1 MILEREMA
9 AVRDRVGGLLRR
21 PRGGVQRANEPY
33 AAMAKAGGGTG
44 LTTEQITEWLANIGK
59 PPSGGASGYYG
70 SSVPVYRAVKL
81 SSDAIARARLKVYRV
96 KGEEPEWVGE
106 DDPVQEL
113 LDRVN
118 QDWTRSRMWRAVET
132 YLCLWGQ
139 SFRWINKGG
148 SPDPAAW
155 EIWPLRPDKVKVVVA
170 RDGTISGYIHEPN
183 GSRFAML
190 PDEVIWDRYFNP
202 LDQFKGQSP
211 LEAVRGS
218 VQMQLDMLEFNRQFF
233 KHGILV
239 SNLAFFLESPMPGD
253 IELFQERLA
262 DRYSGMENAQRPII
276 APGQGRV
283 QNLGLS
289 NRDMEFIQGIQLAK
303 EQVAD
308 VYGVPEE
315 MYAGAQHPTFSNR
328 EAAIRDFYANTV
340 TQEWDLLASEMQ
352 EQFVPMLPRAYQ
364 GVVLRFDTNEID
376 EMQETR
382 SDRWKREIAQSKV
395 GILTINE
402 VRSGYG
408 MADVPWGDGPGSSTP
423 TQEEP
428 AGGGGSESSELDGR
442 ASLSAATT
450 PRSR

>member
-21 PRGGVQRANEPY
+21 PRAGVQRANEPY
-33 AAMAKAGGGTG
+33 AAMSQVSNGTG
-44 LTTEQITEWLANIGK
+44 LATKQVEEWLNNLGK
-59 PPSGGASGYYG
+59 RQSGGVEGYYRT
-70 SSVPVYRAVKL
+70 SVPVYRGIKL
-81 SSDAIARARLKVYRV
+81 RSDAVARARLKVYRLDSDD
-96 KGEEPEWVGE
+96 ELEWVGE
-106 DDPVQEL
+106 ADPVQGL

-148 SPDPAAW
+148 SSDPAAW
-155 EIWPLRPDKVKVVVA
+155 EIWPLRPDKVKVVVGK
-170 RDGTISGYIHEPN
+170 DGTIAGYVHDPH

-202 LDQFKGQSP
+202 QDHFKGQSP
-211 LEAVRGS
+211 LEAVRGW
-218 VQMQLDMLEFNRQFF
+218 VQMQLDMVEFNHQLF

-239 SNLAFFLESPMPGD
+239 SNLAFFLESPEPGD

-276 APGQGRV
+276 APSQGSV

-308 VYGVPEE
+308 SLGVPEE
-315 MYAGAQHPTFSNR
+315 MFAGAQHPTFSNR
-328 EAAIRDFYANTV
+328 EAAIKDFYANTV

-364 GVVLRFDTNEID
+364 DVILRFDTEEIA
-376 EMQETR
+376 EMQESLTDR
-382 SDRWKREIAQSKV
+382 SNRDVSQATAAKLRAEAV
-395 GILTINE
+395 NVAVLGGIIDENE
-402 VRSGYG
+402 GRVILSGDPIFG
-408 MADVPWGDGPGSSTP
+408 EL
-423 TQEEP
+423 EEL
-428 AGGGGSESSELDGR
+428 E
-442 ASLSAATT
+442 
-450 PRSR
+450 

>member
-1 MILEREMA
+1 MILGREMTAMRRA
-9 AVRDRVGGLLRR
+9 AGGLMRWPLA
-21 PRGGVQRANEPY
+21 GGIQRANEPY
-33 AAMAKAGGGTG
+33 AAMVQAGGGTG
-44 LTTEQITEWLANIGK
+44 LTTEQIREWFSKLGQT
-59 PPSGGASGYYG
+59 PDTGPGGYYRT
-70 SSVPVYRAVKL
+70 SVPVYRAIKL
-81 SSDAIARARLKVYRV
+81 RSDAVARARLKVYRLDSDD
-96 KGEEPEWVGE
+96 ELEWVGE
-106 DDPVQEL
+106 DDPVQGL

-155 EIWPLRPDKVKVVVA
+155 EIWPLRPDKVKVMVA
-170 RDGTISGYIHEPN
+170 KDGTIAGYVHDPH

-202 LDQFKGQSP
+202 QDHFKGQSP
-211 LEAVRGS
+211 LEAVRGW
-218 VQMQLDMLEFNRQFF
+218 VQMQLDMVEFNHQLF

-276 APGQGRV
+276 APGQGSV

-308 VYGVPEE
+308 SLGVPEE
-315 MYAGAQHPTFSNR
+315 LMAGAQHPTFSNR
-328 EAAIRDFYANTV
+328 EAAIKDFYANTV

-352 EQFVPMLPRAYQ
+352 EQFVPTLPRGYQ
-364 GVVLRFDTNEID
+364 DVVLRFDTAEIA
-376 EMQETR
+376 EMQESLTDR
-382 SDRWKREIAQSKV
+382 SNREVAQ
-395 GILTINE
+395 
-402 VRSGYG
+402 
-408 MADVPWGDGPGSSTP
+408 
-423 TQEEP
+423 
-428 AGGGGSESSELDGR
+428 
-442 ASLSAATT
+442 ATT
-450 PRSR
+450 AKTRAEAVNIAVQGGIIDENEGRVILSGDPIFGELGELE

>member
-1 MILEREMA
+1 MSPTPLW
-9 AVRDRVGGLLRR
+9 RR
-21 PRGGVQRANEPY
+21 P
-33 AAMAKAGGGTG
+33 AAGRG

-81 SSDAIARARLKVYRV
+81 RSDAVARARLKGYRIDRD
-96 KGEEPEWVGE
+96 GEPEWVGE

-118 QDWTRSRMWRAVET
+118 SDWTRSRMWRAVET

-155 EIWPLRPDKVKVVVA
+155 EIWPLRPDKVKVVVGN
-170 RDGTISGYIHEPN
+170 DGTIAGYVHDPH

-202 LDQFKGQSP
+202 QDHFKGQSP

-233 KHGILV
+233 KHGILA
-239 SNLAFFLESPMPGD
+239 SNLAFFLSETSTQQD
-253 IELFQERLA
+253 IELFLERIE
-262 DRYSGMENAQRPII
+262 DRYSGVSNAQRPIVSK
-276 APGQGRV
+276 GEGKV
-283 QNLGLS
+283 QNLGIS

-303 EQVAD
+303 EHVAD
-308 VYGVPEE
+308 IYGVPEE

-328 EAAIRDFYANTV
+328 EAAIKDFYANTV

-352 EQFVPMLPRAYQ
+352 EQFVPMLPRAYE
-364 GVVLRFDTNEID
+364 GVVLRFDTAEIA
-376 EMQETR
+376 EMQE
-382 SDRWKREIAQSKV
+382 
-395 GILTINE
+395 
-402 VRSGYG
+402 
-408 MADVPWGDGPGSSTP
+408 
-423 TQEEP
+423 
-428 AGGGGSESSELDGR
+428 
-442 ASLSAATT
+442 SLSERWNREVAQATAAKTRAEGVNIAVQGGIIDENEGRVILSGD
-450 PRSR
+450 PIFGELEELE